1 MTKNVAIVFGTY
13 LIIAVAV
20 ALIQLVAKLEEGL
33 TSGEAFTAALALG
46 LGWPLSLVAMFWK

>member
-20 ALIQLVAKLEEGL
+20 ALIKLVAKLEEGL
-33 TSGEAFTAALALG
+33 T
-46 LGWPLSLVAMFWK
+46 